1 MHCIRNGDFGKGRFS
16 GCDLR
21 RVALNAAGAG
31 VVVLVHVVV
40 LMSVSPSAL
49 QVTVLQV
56 SVDVEVLVHAVRLLC
71 VDLSWEVA
79 LKLLQLVLGE
89 EIGWWEH
96 HLLKISREET
106 CLM

>member
-1 MHCIRNGDFGKGRFS
+1 MGDFGKGRVS
-16 GCDLR
+16 SWGLR
-21 RVALNAAGAG
+21 RVALNAPGAG

-40 LMSVSPSAL
+40 LMSVSSSAL

-71 VDLSWEVA
+71 VYLSGEVT
-79 LKLLQLVLGE
+79 LELLQLVLGE

-96 HLLKISREET
+96 HLVDISRT
-106 CLM
+106 LTQGGC